1 MIELTNTAVQTVAA
15 GQSVVYNATAVKGGC
30 AERHRA
36 GSAQVVLTKPGRYLV
51 GFSGNIAIPTGGAAG
66 EISLA
71 LTYKP
76 CPKVLDWEQDAQ
88 MIITE
93 VNNVAGR
100 ELRGEAFVH
109 WWTFLSY
116 FNAMRAEN
124 PLHMIMTIR
133 SKKAKGQQLDKSERK
148 YYSEN
153 REKVDFQTPETAKIA
168 EEKAYLEK
176 WL

>member
-71 LTYKP
+71 LTY
-76 CPKVLDWEQDAQ
+76 D
-88 MIITE
+88 
-93 VNNVAGR
+93 
-100 ELRGEAFVH
+100 GEPIVG
-109 WWTFLSY
+109 S
-116 FNAMRAEN
+116 AMRITPAAVEQYGN
-124 PLHMIMTIR
+124 VSTQH
-133 SKKAKGQQLDKSERK
+133 
-148 YYSEN
+148 Y
-153 REKVDFQTPETAKIA
+153 VDVYCNCCVMVAVQNTSGVEILVEAPNITAVRVCGG
-168 EEKAYLEK
+168 
-176 WL
+176 